1 MAKTIACC
9 WWFIFR
15 EPDRIHLEVQWNV
28 VGRVNQVYLV
38 SDGSF
43 GDDIDPAVSQ
53 GWSYNFTILDVYHY
67 LIILFWLISF
77 FVVSRGM
84 YLFTN

>member
-1 MAKTIACC
+1 M
-9 WWFIFR
+9 
-15 EPDRIHLEVQWNV
+15 DR
-28 VGRVNQVYLV
+28 
-38 SDGSF
+38 F

-53 GWSYNFTILDVYHY
+53 GWSYTFTILDVYHY

-84 YLFTN
+84 YLITN